1 MSLPG
6 RPRIIADQEREQKM
20 ELYVWVDALRLTA
33 KPKKHFARDFSDGV
47 LVAEIVHQSR
57 VARDNG
63 VVVSM
68 QYYSGQK
75 QFQREDGKLGNVKR
89 KSAEKCGAEMRVDER
104 GNERRGEM
112 REGRRGKGF
121 AED

>member
-1 MSLPG
+1 MSFRDPASS
-6 RPRIIADQEREQKM
+6 PKEREQKM

-68 QYYSGQK
+68 KMIAVKSFK
-75 QFQREDGKLGNVKR
+75 GKMENWRNVKR

-112 REGRRGKGF
+112 REGRRGKVLLK
-121 AED
+121 D

>member
-1 MSLPG
+1 
-6 RPRIIADQEREQKM
+6 M

-68 QYYSGQK
+68 HIISGQK
-75 QFQREDGKLGNVKR
+75 QFQREDGKLETLNAKVLRSAALRCELTREEMSAVARCEKDA
-89 KSAEKCGAEMRVDER
+89 AEKV
-104 GNERRGEM
+104 
-112 REGRRGKGF
+112 
-121 AED
+121 